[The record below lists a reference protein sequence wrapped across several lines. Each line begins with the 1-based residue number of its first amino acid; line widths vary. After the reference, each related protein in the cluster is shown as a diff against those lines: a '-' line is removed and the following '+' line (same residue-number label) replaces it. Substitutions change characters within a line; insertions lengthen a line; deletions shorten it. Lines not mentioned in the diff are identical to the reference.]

1 MNALWMCRVA
11 AVALTLSAMAAARAP
26 AQLPETI
33 VVNNAL
39 DRPVLVWVD
48 GVPRDVVAAGEEKTI
63 GDAPEGVVTMMATD
77 AASGAVIAT
86 EHTSLTEGEIFTWSL
101 YLVPIAGEEQG
112 TGTVVLTNGLGT
124 TIEVRL
130 GGQTRAVLAPGAT
143 RVLPRVVAG
152 AVEAIAVT
160 PDGTSL
166 ATQTLTIGPGE
177 ITRWVIG
184 G

>member
-1 MNALWMCRVA
+1 MNTAPMCRVA
-11 AVALTLSAMAAARAP
+11 AVVLVLTALVAGSAP

-33 VVNNAL
+33 MVNNAL

-86 EHTSLTEGEIFTWSL
+86 EHTSLTEGEIFTWTL
-101 YLVPIAGEEQG
+101 YLVPVIAEEQG
-112 TGTVVLTNGLGT
+112 TGTVVLTNGLDT

-130 GGQTRAVLAPGAT
+130 GGETRAVLAPGAT

-152 AVEAIAVT
+152 TVEAVAAT

-166 ATQTLTIGPGE
+166 ATETLTIVPAE
-177 ITRWVIG
+177 ITRWMIG